1 MTEDF
6 NLYPFHVFRL
16 VARSGSV
23 TRAAQELF
31 ISQPAV
37 SAHLRALEQRYNA
50 ELFERTPRGMQLTQI
65 GARLLEHFN
74 QLFALAEEIPS
85 VIDSARGEMRGEVVI
100 AASSTPGAYCVP
112 ELLRK
117 FQQRYAAVHPV
128 LMVGDSAEVLEW
140 LREYRVPLGVVG
152 EMVMDD
158 LLHRVE
164 IGADELQLVVA
175 ASDPLARVRQ
185 LKPEQ
190 VKNRSLLLREAG
202 SSTRKGTE
210 VLLGEMVKHFERVVE
225 IRSTEAIMQ
234 AVISGLGLAVL
245 SSWATRLQMKSGLL
259 RAIPDKRFRQSRKFY
274 LVRRRDRQLAG
285 CAAALWESLSEFRK

>member
-23 TRAAQELF
+23 TRTAQELF

-65 GARLLEHFN
+65 GARLLEHVN
-74 QLFALAEEIPS
+74 QLFVLAEEIPS
-85 VIDSARGEMRGEVVI
+85 VIDSARGEMRGEVII

-175 ASDPLARVRQ
+175 AGDPLARVRQ

-274 LVRRRDRQLAG
+274 LVRRRDRQLTG

>member
-50 ELFERTPRGMQLTQI
+50 QLFERTPRGMQLTQI
-65 GARLLEHFN
+65 GVRLLEHVN
-74 QLFALAEEIPS
+74 QLFALSEETPS

-164 IGADELQLVVA
+164 IGADKLQLVAA

-210 VLLGEMVKHFERVVE
+210 ILLGEMVKHFERVVE

-259 RAIPDKRFRQSRKFY
+259 RAIPDKRFQQSRKFY
-274 LVRRRDRQLAG
+274 LVRRRDRQLMG

>member
-1 MTEDF
+1 
-6 NLYPFHVFRL
+6 
-16 VARSGSV
+16 
-23 TRAAQELF
+23 
-31 ISQPAV
+31 
-37 SAHLRALEQRYNA
+37 
-50 ELFERTPRGMQLTQI
+50 
-65 GARLLEHFN
+65 
-74 QLFALAEEIPS
+74 
-85 VIDSARGEMRGEVVI
+85 
-100 AASSTPGAYCVP
+100 
-112 ELLRK
+112 
-117 FQQRYAAVHPV
+117 VHPV

-210 VLLGEMVKHFERVVE
+210 VLLGEMVKHFERIVE

-274 LVRRRDRQLAG
+274 LVRRRDRQLTG
-285 CAAALWESLSEFRK
+285 CAAALWESLSEFGK

>member
-274 LVRRRDRQLAG
+274 LVRRRDRQLTG

>member
-50 ELFERTPRGMQLTQI
+50 QLFERTPRGMQLTQI
-65 GARLLEHFN
+65 GVRLLEHVN
-74 QLFALAEEIPS
+74 QLFALSEETPS

-158 LLHRVE
+158 PLHRVE

-274 LVRRRDRQLAG
+274 LVRRRDRQLTG